1 MSLNTCV
8 LVTKRAVVP
17 LRKTGKLR
25 KGKGVGLSEGGAWFG
40 RGSSGLD
47 ISI

>member
-1 MSLNTCV
+1 MSLNICV
-8 LVTKRAVVP
+8 LVTERAVVS

-25 KGKGVGLSEGGAWFG
+25 KGVGLSEGEAWFG